1 VPRNTEVIAAASICC
16 ARFISSDLPLIR
28 EQSREPPII
37 NSEEYF
43 RPVERRLC
51 RSVASICGISLGNQF
66 EHHTVVVGATL
77 GRCPAEVTLR
87 VLH

>member
-1 VPRNTEVIAAASICC
+1 MPRNTEVIAAASICC

-28 EQSREPPII
+28 EQPPESPII

-43 RPVERRLC
+43 RSAERRLC
-51 RSVASICGISLGNQF
+51 RRIASICGIYSGSQL

-77 GRCPAEVTLR
+77 GRCPVEVTLR